1 MKLKV
6 HFNLPFRFVDE
17 GKYELSH
24 KKVAIKIHV
33 KLMQNFEA
41 AEKIMGMTIETSGEG
56 SKVDMNAD
64 YHGMVNFTHIE
75 MEMSDNIH
83 WALFNAFLMAKAG
96 MSADILIKIHCMQ
109 LVNHLA
115 EVIRTATNNYWIRF
129 VSLRDIMKFQIWYFL
144 LLVEIMILM
153 V

>member
-75 MEMSDNIH
+75 MEMSDNTDCTLQC
-83 WALFNAFLMAKAG
+83 LFDEAG